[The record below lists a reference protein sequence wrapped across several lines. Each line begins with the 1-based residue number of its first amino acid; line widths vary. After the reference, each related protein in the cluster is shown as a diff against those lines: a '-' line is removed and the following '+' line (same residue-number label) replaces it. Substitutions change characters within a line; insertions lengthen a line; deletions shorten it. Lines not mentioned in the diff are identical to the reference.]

1 MTTFGVDVGSPS
13 LREADHLIHELV
25 DRFGLPAGTVAC
37 THLIRTGRPHVA
49 ISFDVPG
56 GSWWDVVAGFAAERS
71 AGAARAAL
79 DDRRTGPNDLA
90 SAAAVA
96 AAEHAS
102 RTGGRAVVYPG
113 VGGLIGTV
121 AVADVLSGSAVER
134 LVMLGGQ
141 AGEGTGHDRLVT
153 RDHVRPEWR
162 DGVLTLAT
170 MPAAAGSVTPFEVPD
185 PTPCCVDHA

>member
-1 MTTFGVDVGSPS
+1 MTTFGVDAGSPS

-25 DRFGLPAGTVAC
+25 DRLGLPAGTVAC

-56 GSWWDVVAGFAAERS
+56 GSWRDAVAEFAVERS
-71 AGAARAAL
+71 AGAAL
-79 DDRRTGPNDLA
+79 DDRRTGPDDLA

-113 VGGLIGTV
+113 VDGLTGTV
-121 AVADVLSGSAVER
+121 AVADVLSSSAVGR

-141 AGEGTGHDRLVT
+141 AGEATGHDLLVT

-170 MPAAAGSVTPFEVPD
+170 MPTGAGSVTPFEVPD